1 MELTGGKTVG
11 MDRDLPEEMPARW
24 LEQIRVL
31 VQDLIGSSAGETHRY
46 FEESRRH
53 FDVVGES
60 LRADV
65 RAIAEGH
72 VGLVERLDR
81 FQQEVRRD
89 LRRVERR
96 LLRLEA
102 RR

>member
-1 MELTGGKTVG
+1 MEQTGGKTVG

-24 LEQIRVL
+24 LEQI
-31 VQDLIGSSAGETHRY
+31 QDLITRSAADTHRY
-46 FEESRRH
+46 FEETRRH
-53 FDVVGES
+53 FDVVGEG
-60 LRADV
+60 LRADI

-72 VGLVERLDR
+72 AGLVERLDQ

-89 LRRVERR
+89 FRRVDRR

>member
-1 MELTGGKTVG
+1 MEHTGGKTVG
-11 MDRDLPEEMPARW
+11 MDRDRPEEMPARW

-46 FEESRRH
+46 FEETCRH
-53 FDVVGES
+53 FDVVAES
-60 LRADV
+60 LRADI
-65 RAIAEGH
+65 RAIAERH
-72 VGLVERLDR
+72 AGLVERLDQ

-89 LRRVERR
+89 FRRVDRR

-102 RR
+102 RG

>member
-1 MELTGGKTVG
+1 

-31 VQDLIGSSAGETHRY
+31 VGDLIASSANETHRY
-46 FEESRRH
+46 FEETRRH
-53 FDVVGES
+53 FDVVAES
-60 LRADV
+60 LGADI

-72 VGLVERLDR
+72 AGLVERLDQ
-81 FQQEVRRD
+81 FEQEVRRD
-89 LRRVERR
+89 FRRLDRR

>member
-1 MELTGGKTVG
+1 MSPPQGKTGG
-11 MDRDLPEEMPARW
+11 MDRDLPDEMPARW

-31 VQDLIGSSAGETHRY
+31 VQDLIGGSAADTHRY
-46 FEESRRH
+46 FEETRRH
-53 FDVVGES
+53 FDVVGEG
-60 LRADV
+60 LRADI

-89 LRRVERR
+89 FRRVERR
-96 LLRLEA
+96 LLRLEV

>member
-1 MELTGGKTVG
+1 MHRDGVKSGA
-11 MDRDLPEEMPARW
+11 MDRALPDEMPARW
-24 LEQIRVL
+24 LEQI
-31 VQDLIGSSAGETHRY
+31 QSLIGSSAEET
-46 FEESRRH
+46 RRH
-53 FDVVGES
+53 FDVVGEG

-65 RAIAEGH
+65 RVIAEGH
-72 VGLVERLDR
+72 AGLGERLDQ

-96 LLRLEA
+96 LLRIEA

>member
-1 MELTGGKTVG
+1 
-11 MDRDLPEEMPARW
+11 MDRELPDEMPARW
-24 LEQIRVL
+24 LEQI
-31 VQDLIGSSAGETHRY
+31 QSLIGSSAEET
-46 FEESRRH
+46 RRH
-53 FDVVGES
+53 FDVVGEG
-60 LRADV
+60 LRADI

-72 VGLVERLDR
+72 VGLVERLDQ

-89 LRRVERR
+89 FRRVERR

>member
-1 MELTGGKTVG
+1 MEQTGGKTVG

-24 LEQIRVL
+24 LEQI
-31 VQDLIGSSAGETHRY
+31 QDLITRSAADTHRY
-46 FEESRRH
+46 FEETHRH
-53 FDVVGES
+53 FDVVGEG
-60 LRADV
+60 LRADI

-72 VGLVERLDR
+72 AGLVERLDQ

-89 LRRVERR
+89 FRRVDRR